1 MQIGEL
7 AKEAGVNT
15 QTIRFYERRGL
26 LKAPARTQK
35 GYRAY
40 SDGSIQIVQFI
51 KQSKELGY
59 TLAEIKELL
68 NLHEEKGDTA
78 KAKTL
83 AIAKIASI
91 DKQID
96 NLKQMRNSLEKFVAN
111 CSCGTKLQPDCAT
124 IQQLDYKVSC
134 S

>member
-7 AKEAGVNT
+7 AKVAGVNR

-26 LKAPARTQK
+26 LKAPARTQA
-35 GYRAY
+35 GYRTY
-40 SDGSIQIVQFI
+40 SENSVKIVQFI

-68 NLHEEKGDTA
+68 KLHDENIGTA
-78 KAKTL
+78 QAKTL
-83 AIAKIASI
+83 ALAKIESI
-91 DKQID
+91 DEQIKS
-96 NLKQMRNSLEKFVAN
+96 LTQMRNSLKTFVAN
-111 CSCGTKLQPDCAT
+111 CSCGTKLQRDCVT
-124 IQQLDYKVSC
+124 IQQLDYKIPC